1 MIGNTVSFLRQKPSA
16 VSTSSPNE
24 KSAVSFVPCISED
37 AGTKP
42 GCETVIS
49 ADEIVTV
56 AGSGEITV
64 V

>member
-1 MIGNTVSFLRQKPSA
+1 MRWNTVSFLRQKPSA

-24 KSAVSFVPCISED
+24 KSAVSFVPRISDD
-37 AGTKP
+37 AETKP
-42 GCETVIS
+42 GCETDIS

-56 AGSGEITV
+56 PGCCKLTV